1 MPYKIVKGD
10 LLNAETEYIV
20 QQNCCTSTKTSGLS
34 EAIAK
39 KFPGANI
46 YEDRRTYKGNWAVL
60 EDRPEPGTIFLY
72 EFEKVKE
79 GEKKGI
85 ICAFAQYTHGKPGM
99 LQDPYT
105 KVEGTSGS
113 FPVGADVK
121 DSAKD
126 RQGYFQSCLEQILL
140 LKPKSVGFPYK
151 IGCGLAGGS
160 WGVYEKMIRDWSS
173 KNPKIDVVVYQL
185 E

>member
-10 LLNAETEYIV
+10 LLNADTEYIV

-60 EDRPEPGTIFLY
+60 EDRPEPGTIFLF
-72 EFEKVKE
+72 EFENSKE
-79 GEKKGI
+79 GELKGI

-99 LQDPYT
+99 LQDPL
-105 KVEGTSGS
+105 
-113 FPVGADVK
+113 GADVK

-140 LKPKSVGFPYK
+140 LEPKSVGFPYK

-160 WGVYEKMIRDWSS
+160 WSIYEKMIRDWSV
-173 KNPKIDVVVYQL
+173 KNPKIDVVIYQL